1 MNRIAVVGCSG
12 AGKSTL
18 TRALAARTGIPAFH
32 LDQLYWQPGWK
43 PHPDSA
49 AFRAAV
55 DGIIAG
61 ERWILDGGFF
71 DSLGPARF
79 ERADAVVL
87 FDLPA
92 RLCLYRA
99 VKRWLTYRGEARPDL
114 APGCPEKFDLEF
126 YRYILTYRAKQ
137 LPQAQAL
144 IAQYFNGRLVR
155 IRSDAE
161 RAAFLGAL

>member
-1 MNRIAVVGCSG
+1 MNRIAVIGCSG

-18 TRALAARTGIPAFH
+18 ARELAARTGIPVYH

-43 PHPDSA
+43 PHPDIA
-49 AFRAAV
+49 AFREAA
-55 DGIIAG
+55 DGIVAS

-79 ERADAVVL
+79 ERADVVVL
-87 FDLPA
+87 LDLPTP
-92 RLCLYRA
+92 LCLYRA
-99 VKRWLTYRGEARPDL
+99 VKRWLAYRGETRPDL

-137 LPQAQAL
+137 MPQAQAL
-144 IAQYFNGRLVR
+144 IAQHFRGRLVR
-155 IRSDAE
+155 IRNDAE
-161 RAAFLGAL
+161 RVAFLGAL